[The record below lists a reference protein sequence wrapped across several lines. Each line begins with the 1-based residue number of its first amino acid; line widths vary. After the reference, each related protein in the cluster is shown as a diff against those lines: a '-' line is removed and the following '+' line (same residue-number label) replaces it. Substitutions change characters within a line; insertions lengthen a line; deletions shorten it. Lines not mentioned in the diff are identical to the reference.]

1 MWKKWGPNQWFCSR
15 EKSSKIVFQNT
26 RILKFKLEV
35 RFSFF
40 ILIWKTKNQIYLNKY
55 LMKLVTRSHYA
66 ITINKYKN
74 QIALMIKH
82 QIFVNKHLPV
92 QTQRKVNISKRNWIC
107 SNLLIKILKQ
117 CHWRNYSVVIIT
129 FQHDISLHLSVVT
142 VYSTS

>member
-1 MWKKWGPNQWFCSR
+1 
-15 EKSSKIVFQNT
+15 
-26 RILKFKLEV
+26 
-35 RFSFF
+35 
-40 ILIWKTKNQIYLNKY
+40 
-55 LMKLVTRSHYA
+55 MKLVTRSHYA

-117 CHWRNYSVVIIT
+117 CH
-129 FQHDISLHLSVVT
+129 
-142 VYSTS
+142 